1 MLLPGQYRS
10 RSAAVKLTQEYFR
23 IGYRFEKSTMYSLA
37 HSKEH
42 RSHERRRENVT
53 TDTDQQK
60 GYASVNGLDLYYEIR
75 GSGEPLVLLPGGFM
89 TVEAMGEI
97 VPQLAAPRRV
107 IGVELQGHGHTAD
120 IERPLRFELM
130 ADDIAALIRHLGLEQ
145 ADIFGFSLG
154 GGVGLQTAIQHPE
167 VVRKLAVASTAFKRD
182 GWYPEVLAGMASISV
197 ETFAGTPIHEAYL
210 KTSPRPEAWPTFV
223 DKMRQLLNEGYDWA
237 EGVAALKTPTL
248 ILVGDAD
255 GLRLAH
261 AVEFFGL
268 LGGGKA
274 DGDMNGLPPAQLAV
288 LPSTTHVGWAP
299 PYHGIMTRTE
309 LLLPIITEFLDSARP
324 VAT

>member
-1 MLLPGQYRS
+1 M
-10 RSAAVKLTQEYFR
+10 
-23 IGYRFEKSTMYSLA
+23 
-37 HSKEH
+37 
-42 RSHERRRENVT
+42 T
-53 TDTDQQK
+53 TDKDQQI
-60 GYASVNGLDLYYEIR
+60 GYASVNGLDIYYEIR

-89 TVEAMGEI
+89 TVEAMGEL
-97 VPQLAAPRRV
+97 VPQLAPTRRV

-120 IERPLRFELM
+120 IERALRFEVM
-130 ADDIAALIRHLGLEQ
+130 ADDIAALIRHLGLDQ

-154 GGVGLQTAIQHPE
+154 GGVGLQTAIRHPE
-167 VVRKLAVASTAFKRD
+167 VVRKLALASTAFKRD

-197 ETFAGTPIHEAYL
+197 ETFAGTPIHETYL

-223 DKMRQLLNEGYDWA
+223 AKMRHLLSEDYDWA
-237 EGVAALKTPTL
+237 EDVAALTTPTL

-255 GLRLAH
+255 GLRIEH

>member
-1 MLLPGQYRS
+1 M
-10 RSAAVKLTQEYFR
+10 ATD
-23 IGYRFEKSTMYSLA
+23 
-37 HSKEH
+37 KE
-42 RSHERRRENVT
+42 
-53 TDTDQQK
+53 QQK
-60 GYASVNGLDLYYEIR
+60 GYAPVNGLNLYYEIH

-97 VPQLAAPRRV
+97 VPQLAETRRV

-120 IERPLRFELM
+120 IDRPLSFELM
-130 ADDIAALIRHLGLEQ
+130 ADDIAALIGHLGLEQ

-154 GGVGLQTAIQHPE
+154 GGVGLQTAIRHPE
-167 VVRKLAVASTAFKRD
+167 VVRKLVLASTAFKRD
-182 GWYPEVLAGMASISV
+182 GWYPEALAGMAAISV

-210 KTSPRPEAWPTFV
+210 KTSPRPEAWPTV
-223 DKMRQLLNEGYDWA
+223 IAKVRQLLSNDYDWT
-237 EGVAALKTPTL
+237 EDVAALKTSTL

-274 DGDMNGLPPAQLAV
+274 DGDLRGRPPSQFAV
-288 LPSTTHVGWAP
+288 LPNTTHVGWAP
-299 PYHGIMTRTE
+299 PNHGIMTRTQ
-309 LLLPIITEFLDSARP
+309 LLLPILTEFLDEEWG
-324 VAT
+324 